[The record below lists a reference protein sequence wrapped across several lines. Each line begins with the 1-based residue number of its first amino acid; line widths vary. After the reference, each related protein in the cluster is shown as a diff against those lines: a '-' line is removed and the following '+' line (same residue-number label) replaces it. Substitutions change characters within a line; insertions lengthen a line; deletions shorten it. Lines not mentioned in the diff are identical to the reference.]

1 MIPKRS
7 GGLSSIDLSIPTG
20 NGQLPPIPPQEPT
33 PDVAPASAVAMV
45 SNGKLTASDA
55 IRMLE
60 QFNKV
65 TEVTAANS
73 EIASKLLAKKL
84 IVKCGDFAVVSEKG
98 LSYLVDF
105 ML

>member
-7 GGLSSIDLSIPTG
+7 GGLSSIDLSVPMG
-20 NGQLPPIPPQEPT
+20 DGQLPPIPPQAAL
-33 PDVAPASAVAMV
+33 PDSAPASAVVMAP
-45 SNGKLTASDA
+45 SAKLTPSDA

-65 TEVTAANS
+65 TEITVSNS
-73 EIASKLLAKKL
+73 EIANKLLAKKL

-98 LSYLVDF
+98 LGYLVDF
-105 ML
+105 IL